1 MLQYT
6 YHVLSSRGI
15 LKKKGA
21 SSRAGYGNVALDHRF
36 KENHKMSTT
45 GRIPLTVSV
54 GFHLSFADGRY
65 GWTRTTAGTV
75 MTSSCGQSSLGEL
88 KARLPGG
95 AFTTSLRHERGACST
110 HFDVIFVEQPNQPYN
125 TTRVPFFILF
135 PG

>member
-1 MLQYT
+1 
-6 YHVLSSRGI
+6 
-15 LKKKGA
+15 
-21 SSRAGYGNVALDHRF
+21 
-36 KENHKMSTT
+36 MSTT

-110 HFDVIFVEQPNQPYN
+110 HFDVIFVEQPGAVEKKKHPFLLIRGTFTQLRDLLEITGRYLF
-125 TTRVPFFILF
+125 RVKGIVRRTLNAHLLLI
-135 PG
+135 GHSKIAVT

>member
-1 MLQYT
+1 MK
-6 YHVLSSRGI
+6 LSSCMRVHQE
-15 LKKKGA
+15 L
-21 SSRAGYGNVALDHRF
+21 F
-36 KENHKMSTT
+36 FFFFEMSTT

-110 HFDVIFVEQPNQPYN
+110 HFDVFFVEQPGAVDKKKKTVGCNHFQ
-125 TTRVPFFILF
+125 L
-135 PG
+135 

>member
-1 MLQYT
+1 M
-6 YHVLSSRGI
+6 
-15 LKKKGA
+15 
-21 SSRAGYGNVALDHRF
+21 ALDHRF

-110 HFDVIFVEQPNQPYN
+110 HFDVFFVEQPGAVESDRGFVKGESA
-125 TTRVPFFILF
+125 TKDL
-135 PG
+135 

>member
-1 MLQYT
+1 M
-6 YHVLSSRGI
+6 
-15 LKKKGA
+15 
-21 SSRAGYGNVALDHRF
+21 ALDHRF

-95 AFTTSLRHERGACST
+95 AFTTSLRHERGVCST
-110 HFDVIFVEQPNQPYN
+110 HFDVFFVEQPGAVLR
-125 TTRVPFFILF
+125 RVNRRQKICDA
-135 PG
+135 